1 MFKNFKFQISSALGG
16 LKSHG
21 GFTLLEIMVARALLS
36 GLIITII
43 ISLNYHL
50 SIVDM
55 DKDATI
61 ATLLAREKMEEI
73 KIQGIPDRHEGD
85 FAPLFQGQ
93 RAKRFLWK
101 HMMSKSKKLEM
112 RNRLLSLQAFSSVF
126 SKKGFSLLELL
137 IAV

>member
-1 MFKNFKFQISSALGG
+1 MFKNFTPDRINRGQISN
-16 LKSHG
+16 LKSHD
-21 GFTLLEIMVARALLS
+21 GFTLLEIMVAVAVLS

-85 FAPLFQGQ
+85 FAPRFQGFHWRYDTEEVPIKGIQ
-93 RAKRFLWK
+93 KIYLTVSWAKGEK
-101 HMMSKSKKLEM
+101 VSMETYDVKK
-112 RNRLLSLQAFSSVF
+112 
-126 SKKGFSLLELL
+126 
-137 IAV
+137 

>member
-1 MFKNFKFQISSALGG
+1 MFKNFKFKISNF
-16 LKSHG
+16 KSHG
-21 GFTLLEIMVARALLS
+21 GFTLLEIMVAIALLS

-85 FAPLFQGQ
+85 FAPRFHGFHWRYDTEEVPIKGIQKIYLTVSW
-93 RAKRFLWK
+93 AKGEK
-101 HMMSKSKKLEM
+101 VSMETYDVKK
-112 RNRLLSLQAFSSVF
+112 
-126 SKKGFSLLELL
+126 
-137 IAV
+137 